1 MANHA
6 SAEKSIR
13 QTKERTARNR
23 VRMSAT
29 RTAVKKLENAITA
42 KEKDKAEG
50 LLKDVS
56 SVLMRSAQKGLLH
69 KNAASR
75 KLSRLVTRIKTLA

>member
-50 LLKDVS
+50 LLKEVS
-56 SVLMRSAQKGLLH
+56 SVLMRSAQRGLLH

-75 KLSRLVTRIKTLA
+75 KLSRLVARIRTLA